1 MELRPLQHRPW
12 GLGLTVR
19 RPCSG
24 PSRQKRMGAHHRE
37 QEGPAL
43 PSRQQELPEP
53 AFSDDVT
60 VQACITSQQS
70 AEFHCPHCRPG
81 GSLRRWNC
89 VLHSI
94 DPVGTAS
101 LWDNSGQRP
110 QETDEPNLQ
119 GNRNQLY
126 EESQKVNEE

>member
-19 RPCSG
+19 GPCSG

-60 VQACITSQQS
+60 VQACVTSQQS

-81 GSLRRWNC
+81 GVTAKVELCSPQHRSSRHSLTLGQLWA
-89 VLHSI
+89 
-94 DPVGTAS
+94 AS
-101 LWDNSGQRP
+101 
-110 QETDEPNLQ
+110 T
-119 GNRNQLY
+119 GN
-126 EESQKVNEE
+126 